1 MGEDGLADAQRLA
14 RETIA
19 ALNAIVTS
27 AGDAELLA
35 VLTTCETASRA
46 LDELTVG
53 TIATLTQRGAF
64 AKHGYRT
71 PAAALG
77 DLLGWERFEARRRV
91 TAAEQV
97 CGRVGLDGTPLPA
110 RLPATAEVFAAG
122 QCSLRHVETIA
133 RALATPAA
141 GRLTPEVWQGAEAE
155 LADKAPLYTP
165 SELADYATALVTALD
180 QDGAEPDERDPEP
193 VNELHLA
200 RNRGGG
206 GGSIKGR
213 FEDAA
218 MFDAIATVI
227 DAKAKPADGDDD
239 RTAPRR
245 QAEALAEVCGFVL
258 DHGEL
263 PSAAAPART
272 STCWSAW
279 RTSRI
284 GPDRRCSTSVAA

>member
-155 LADKAPLYTP
+155 LATRPRCIPRASWPTTP
-165 SELADYATALVTALD
+165 PRWSPRWIRTVPNRMSAT
-180 QDGAEPDERDPEP
+180 R
-193 VNELHLA
+193 
-200 RNRGGG
+200 
-206 GGSIKGR
+206 
-213 FEDAA
+213 
-218 MFDAIATVI
+218 
-227 DAKAKPADGDDD
+227 
-239 RTAPRR
+239 
-245 QAEALAEVCGFVL
+245 
-258 DHGEL
+258 
-263 PSAAAPART
+263 
-272 STCWSAW
+272 
-279 RTSRI
+279 SR
-284 GPDRRCSTSVAA
+284 